1 MIKAMDRNK
10 MNRCFAAKLF
20 AILLIDTIF
29 SGHHSYAAESAT
41 DATVPFQVVVDRQP
55 ITVRSV
61 KIAIGDDKKRS
72 LEMDDVQH
80 TADIFDTAYFGN
92 FDLHAGQSMPAQVVI
107 HSAVDVRSAKILP
120 SAPAMKPTVSGRD
133 ITFPVSQPANLTIEI
148 NDDPIHSL
156 HLFANPPEA
165 APPDP
170 HDPSVIYFGPGIH
183 ELPDGIRVDANHTV
197 YLADGAIV
205 KGVGV
210 ARSALIRL
218 EGDHISV
225 RGRGIIDGGD
235 CPTHSRSLI
244 TVHGSDI
251 LLEGVTL
258 TDSPTW
264 NIPIRQ
270 SDHVQIDRV
279 KIFGHRS
286 NSDGIDICNST
297 NVTVS
302 NCFLRTLDDLIVVKT
317 DHQQGPVQHVVVKNC
332 VLWNQVAH
340 ALSIGAELR
349 EPVEDV
355 LFTDC
360 DVIHDLGREYTL
372 RIYNCDSAMVR
383 DVRFE
388 NLRIE
393 EARKLISLWIGKA
406 KWSRDADRGHIADV
420 SFDHIDAVGTP
431 LSVDLVGAN
440 DADRVV
446 GATFQDVRLNGK
458 PLTTEQIHSNAFV
471 SGVQIKPTTRKSE

>member
-1 MIKAMDRNK
+1 MRRSLRIA
-10 MNRCFAAKLF
+10 
-20 AILLIDTIF
+20 LLAVVFVGVIF
-29 SGHHSYAAESAT
+29 VDLRARAAEPT
-41 DATVPFQVVVDRQP
+41 TINVIVPDQVTVDGQP
-55 ITVRSV
+55 VALRPV
-61 KIAIGDDKKRS
+61 KIAVGDDKRRS

-92 FDLHAGQSMPAQVVI
+92 FDLKAGKSAPAQVVI
-107 HSAVDVRSAKILP
+107 HSMVDVSKAKILP
-120 SAPAMKPTVSGRD
+120 TALAIIPVVSGRD
-133 ITFPVSQPANLTIEI
+133 ITFSVSQPANLTIEI
-148 NDDPIHSL
+148 NGDPIHSL
-156 HLFANPPEA
+156 HLFANPPA
-165 APPDP
+165 AAPDP
-170 HDPSVIYFGPGIH
+170 HDPNVIYFGPGVH

-197 YLADGAIV
+197 YLADGAVV
-205 KGVGV
+205 KGVGL
-210 ARSALIRL
+210 ARSAIIRL

-251 LLEGVTL
+251 QLEGVTL

-270 SDHVQIDRV
+270 SDHVLVDRV

-302 NCFLRTLDDLIVVKT
+302 NCFLRTLDDLIVIKS
-317 DHQQGPVQHVVVKNC
+317 DRQQGPVHHVVVKNC

-340 ALSIGAELR
+340 ALSIGAELC
-349 EPVEDV
+349 EPVDDV

-372 RIYNCDSAMVR
+372 RIYNCDSAIVQN
-383 DVRFE
+383 VRFE

-406 KWSRDADRGHIADV
+406 KWSRDAERGHIADV
-420 SFDHIDAVGTP
+420 SFDHINAVGTP

-446 GATFQDVRLNGK
+446 GATFQDVSLNGK
-458 PLTTEQIHSNAFV
+458 PLTTEQIHRNAFV
-471 SGVQIKPTTRKSE
+471 NGVQIKPTTQKSE